1 MKKDYLNYE
10 DALKLTNLQGL
21 NERRQMIAM
30 RFAKNCLKNEN
41 YSKQSKTWDEG
52 ERPSKV
58 SNKKGKYR
66 KVQRLINYLHEKIIE
81 WRSQKKKERNE

>member
-10 DALKLTNLQGL
+10 DALKLTNLQSL
-21 NERRQMIAM
+21 NERRQMIVM

-52 ERPSKV
+52 ERLSKV
-58 SNKKGKYR
+58 SNKKGKYK
-66 KVQRLINYLHEKIIE
+66 KVQRLINYLHAKIIE